1 MLQQLGA
8 GEHPMAADEP
18 IDHLAT
24 TDQAA
29 QAS

>member
-24 TDQAA
+24 TGQAA